1 MTYKIELYP
10 GYGTYMAEFIV
21 KDVSCEQDAIEK
33 LCSSISSIFFRP
45 VDDLEEDELE
55 YCEEN
60 PDIYMYVDSTIYDGK
75 CGYLYIGNMRME
87 EVK

>member
-1 MTYKIELYP
+1 
-10 GYGTYMAEFIV
+10 MAEFIV

-33 LCSSISSIFFRP
+33 LCSNISSIFFRP

-60 PDIYMYVDSTIYDGK
+60 PDIYVCRFY
-75 CGYLYIGNMRME
+75 YI
-87 EVK
+87 